1 MPTVPI
7 VNPIPLG
14 IVNAFLIQGEQAI
27 LVDTGR
33 PGSADRILH
42 ALKEQGL
49 APHDLSLILLTHGH
63 SDHVGSSDQLREQT
77 GASVAIHA
85 HDANILRTGQ
95 NPTLHS
101 TNTMGKL
108 IGRMTSKTI
117 RGFKPFEPDILIEGE
132 LSLEEYGIHGKILMT
147 PGHTTGSVSVLLD
160 SGEILV
166 GDALMGGM
174 MSKGT
179 PRFPT
184 FAENVSSTRQSI
196 DTILKLAPKTIYT
209 GHGGPFTFQEVKAA
223 F

>member
-1 MPTVPI
+1 MSTVPI
-7 VNPIPLG
+7 VTPIPLG
-14 IVNAFLIQGEQAI
+14 IVNAFLIRGDRSV
-27 LVDTGR
+27 LVDTGV
-33 PGSADRILH
+33 PGSANKILR
-42 ALKEQGL
+42 ALSQLGL
-49 APHDLSLILLTHGH
+49 QPADLALIILTHGH

-85 HDANILRTGQ
+85 HDADILRTGQ

-132 LSLEEYGIHGKILMT
+132 LSLEEYGIHGKILPT
-147 PGHTTGSVSVLLD
+147 PGHTPGSVSVLLD
-160 SGEILV
+160 SGEMLV

-174 MSKGT
+174 MSKGN
-179 PRFPT
+179 PRFPH
-184 FAENVSSTRQSI
+184 FAENVSGTRQSI
-196 DTILKLAPKTIYT
+196 DTILKLAPSTIYT